1 MRYLDMAAAVAGL
14 CAFGLTLYE
23 AFAKE
28 EYTAAGVCF
37 GVFVACCVAFLRL
50 RKSKGGTGAGVNQ
63 TQRSGK
69 NSVNI
74 QIAGNAVFGVDASKG
89 SDAQGPK
96 LACEFLQVFVDPRF
110 TEGAD
115 GETHLDTFIT
125 TSLAITNKTGPP
137 IAIRDLRLEAV
148 DTNGTHYPT
157 RNLSAH
163 QRTLIDATLRLPR
176 RDERGMPHPSE
187 TQIHALLNIEACKGK
202 RIELGEACQGWLRC
216 TTDHL
221 AEAKIVRLRLTVVDS
236 LGAVHQFETAAP
248 WITEGTLSN
257 EPLP

>member
-1 MRYLDMAAAVAGL
+1 MRYLDTTAAVAGI
-14 CAFGLTLYE
+14 CGLGLALYE

-28 EYTAAGVCF
+28 EYIAAGGCF
-37 GVFVACCVAFLRL
+37 GVFIACCVAFLWLRRGKRL
-50 RKSKGGTGAGVNQ
+50 TEGAVNQ
-63 TQRSGK
+63 AQRSGK

-74 QIAGNAVFGVDASKG
+74 QVAGNAVFGVEASKG
-89 SDAQGPK
+89 SDAQRPK

-110 TEGAD
+110 AEGGD

-125 TSLAITNKTGPP
+125 TSLAITNTTGPP

-148 DTNGTHYPT
+148 DANGTHYTT

-202 RIELGEACQGWLRC
+202 RIELGEVCQGWLRC
-216 TTDHL
+216 ITDHL